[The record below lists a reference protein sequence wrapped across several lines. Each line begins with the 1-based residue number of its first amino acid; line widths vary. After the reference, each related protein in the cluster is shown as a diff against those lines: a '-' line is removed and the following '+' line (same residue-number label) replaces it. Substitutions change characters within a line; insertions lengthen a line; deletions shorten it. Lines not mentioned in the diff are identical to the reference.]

1 MFDLNSYG
9 KIVSFEVYPAGIL
22 GSNFKAVKVLSIV
35 DYDTAR
41 LYMDVN
47 NLAISVYPLLPVG
60 TPKDFKKY
68 HYLKIQHANDVVEC
82 IALAWINNDTIIE
95 HSDVVVNIKIKLD
108 NVNTTDVV
116 RRLLIANN
124 ITPLEITVE

>member
-9 KIVSFEVYPAGIL
+9 KIVSFEVFPSGIL

-60 TPKDFKKY
+60 TPKDYKKY
-68 HYLKIQHANDVVEC
+68 HYLKIQHANDNVEC
-82 IALAWINNDTIIE
+82 IALPWINNDTIIE
-95 HSDVVVNIKIKLD
+95 HSDVVVIIKVKLD